1 MSETTETKYE
11 LRLFVTGQTPRS
23 INAISNIRRLCE
35 RELPGRYKLTIVDV
49 LEQPQLA
56 ENERIMAT
64 PTLIKITPPPAMR
77 IIGDL
82 SDSRRV
88 FVGLNLRPEQ
98 SKT

>member
-1 MSETTETKYE
+1 MSDAKEVTYK

-35 RELPGRYKLTIVDV
+35 RELPGRYQLTIVDV

-64 PTLIKITPPPAMR
+64 PTLIKTTPSPVMR

>member
-1 MSETTETKYE
+1 MSETTDTKYE
-11 LRLFVTGQTPRS
+11 LKLFVTGQTPRS